1 MKAVHDMV
9 LGLCKK
15 HGVRYLNLATNVPG
29 TFNYVLNQIRDGAM
43 LLVGSEETALV
54 GRESMKRKM
63 PI

>member
-1 MKAVHDMV
+1 MAVHFSV
-9 LGLCKK
+9 LSLCKK
-15 HGVRYLNLATNVPG
+15 HNVRYLNLATNVPG

-54 GRESMKRKM
+54 GREFTKRRM